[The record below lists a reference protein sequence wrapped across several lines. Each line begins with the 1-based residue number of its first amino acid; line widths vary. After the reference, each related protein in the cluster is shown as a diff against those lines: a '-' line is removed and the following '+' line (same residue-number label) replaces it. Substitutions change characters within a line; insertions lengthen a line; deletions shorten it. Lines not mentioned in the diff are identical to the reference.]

1 MKLSREKISD
11 IIGQGILAIFLSP
24 VLVIAIV
31 MGVCISPYIAL
42 AWFAH
47 RIYTRR
53 QDRKESL

>member
-11 IIGQGILAIFLSP
+11 VIGQGILAIFLSP

-31 MGVCISPYIAL
+31 MGVCVSLYIAL
-42 AWFAH
+42 AWLAH

-53 QDRKESL
+53 QDRKEPL